1 MPVMTFAAAIDA
13 AMKEEMRRDD
23 KVFAMG
29 VLPIGSPLQEEFGME
44 RVRVTPIAESSSVG
58 MAVGAAGSGFR
69 PIVMLSNI
77 AFSFVAADQIC
88 NQAARIR
95 FMFGAQQTFPLV
107 LRGGY
112 WNGSRAA
119 AQHSQTGYA
128 LYSHIGGMKI
138 VAPSSAA
145 EAKGLLKTAIRDDN
159 PVFFFEAFRLF
170 GTEEEVGGPDDTI
183 PFGVA
188 RTVREGSDVTI
199 VAVAYMVR
207 VAEQAAEELAARGI
221 SAEIIDPRTLVP
233 LDIEAIRASVRKT
246 GRLVVVDESFPTC
259 SIASEI
265 VMGVVED
272 PETMRALTS
281 APQRVCT
288 APIPMPFAANLEDFT
303 LPDRD
308 NVLQAV
314 ETVLR

>member
-1 MPVMTFAAAIDA
+1 
-13 AMKEEMRRDD
+13 
-23 KVFAMG
+23 
-29 VLPIGSPLQEEFGME
+29 
-44 RVRVTPIAESSSVG
+44 

-69 PIVMLSNI
+69 PVVLLSNI

-95 FMFGAQQTFPLV
+95 FMFGAQQAFPLV

-128 LYSHIGGMKI
+128 LYSHVGGMKI
-138 VAPSSAA
+138 IAPSNPAD
-145 EAKGLLKTAIRDDN
+145 AKGLLKTAIRDDN
-159 PVFFFEAFRLF
+159 PCFFFEAFRLF
-170 GTEEEVGGPDDTI
+170 GTEGEVGGPDDTV

-188 RTVREGSDVTI
+188 RTVREGGDVTI
-199 VAVAYMVR
+199 VAVAYMVK
-207 VAEQAAEELAARGI
+207 VAEQAAEELAGRGV
-221 SAEIIDPRTLVP
+221 SAELLDPRTLVP
-233 LDIEAIRASVRKT
+233 LDVAAVRASVRRT

-265 VMGVVED
+265 VTAVVED
-272 PETMRALTS
+272 PDTMRALKA

-288 APIPMPFAANLEDFT
+288 APIPTPFAGTLEDFT
-303 LPDRD
+303 LPDATDVVR
-308 NVLQAV
+308 AV
-314 ETVLR
+314 ETTLR